1 MKKFNLISSIVCSVV
16 AIFSIV
22 LFYILVGAK
31 VINNNNRAILAFVF
45 ILVCAWLPFLAEIIF
60 KLKFTKLSLIFYHVF
75 LVLSLILG
83 STWDLYT
90 IIPFYDS
97 ILHTLS
103 GVLIAFIVY
112 TLFKSSKST
121 GNLGLVW
128 VFVLIFS
135 SCLAGGA
142 LWEVFEFVS
151 DIITNGNMQ
160 RCLNLIGRDAI
171 LNTMVDLICDSLGAL
186 ISTILI
192 VILEKKT
199 RKNNNI

>member
-1 MKKFNLISSIVCSVV
+1 MLFFICLFLPNLYTYKSLRRFNMKKFNLISSIVCSVV

-22 LFYILVGAK
+22 LFYILVGTK

-90 IIPFYDS
+90 IMPFYDS

-103 GVLIAFIVY
+103 GVLIA
-112 TLFKSSKST
+112 S
-121 GNLGLVW
+121 
-128 VFVLIFS
+128 LIS
-135 SCLAGGA
+135 GKLRA
-142 LWEVFEFVS
+142 
-151 DIITNGNMQ
+151 
-160 RCLNLIGRDAI
+160 
-171 LNTMVDLICDSLGAL
+171 VDLMAKTAPI
-186 ISTILI
+186 IW
-192 VILEKKT
+192 VILPILFAIALFLL
-199 RKNNNI
+199 KNIIN